1 MAPWLRIWLRT
12 AVGWIAAYALV
23 LQTTLAAFAAN
34 PVASLD
40 PALAFDPVA
49 IICLNSSSSSADAM
63 LPDRSGGG
71 GHPSHV
77 SDHCGLCA
85 VSGPVLAA
93 AITAA
98 IDQLSPARSNP
109 AVAATDQ
116 VAHIAAS
123 PLPGRPRAPPTTM

>member
-1 MAPWLRIWLRT
+1 MAPWLRIWLRA

-34 PVASLD
+34 PAASHD

-49 IICLNSSSSSADAM
+49 VICLNSGGGADAM
-63 LPDRSGGG
+63 PPHPSGGG
-71 GHPSHV
+71 GHPTHV
-77 SDHCGLCA
+77 NDHCGLCA
-85 VSGPVLAA
+85 VSGPALAA

-98 IDQLSPARSNP
+98 IDQLFPARSNP
-109 AVAATDQ
+109 AAAATDQ

-123 PLPGRPRAPPTTM
+123 PLPGRPRAPPTAV

>member
-1 MAPWLRIWLRT
+1 MAPWLRIWLRA
-12 AVGWIAAYALV
+12 AVGWVAAYALV
-23 LQTTLAAFAAN
+23 LQTTLAAFAAH

-49 IICLNSSSSSADAM
+49 IICLNSGGGADAM
-63 LPDRSGGG
+63 LPDQPGG
-71 GHPSHV
+71 GHPTHV
-77 SDHCGLCA
+77 NDHCGLCT
-85 VSGPVLAA
+85 VSGPALAA

-98 IDQLSPARSNP
+98 IDQLTPARSNP

-123 PLPGRPRAPPTTM
+123 PLPGLPRAPPTPV